1 MQVISALSNSAAGA
15 PNSRFSTTFE
25 GVSTKTFHD
34 SSRVPL
40 LVRVLRTML
49 ARWAPALQG
58 AGPGTDLGPRV
69 APTHVE
75 VGADL
80 GLHRRSDHQPAA
92 GGDARSWTA

>member
-49 ARWAPALQG
+49 ARWALLGLLGGLIVATVTLLVLPP
-58 AGPGTDLGPRV
+58 GPDTGPQP
-69 APTHVE
+69 APTAPS
-75 VGADL
+75 G
-80 GLHRRSDHQPAA
+80 
-92 GGDARSWTA
+92 